1 MSREQFSEFLITF
14 FFLIIKE
21 NIKTPQQFYTDSM
34 AASNY

>member
-1 MSREQFSEFLITF
+1 MSREQFSEFLIT